1 MLQVLVSACQSPA
14 RVWLRAQALPEF
26 AKVFQNLQAKL
37 FAKPVSL
44 LFDLG
49 NLLRVL
55 SVIFE
60 VEQQFVSGVNKMRS
74 LFVPLLHAGIG
85 KLLDSLN

>member
-1 MLQVLVSACQSPA
+1 MLLLTS
-14 RVWLRAQALPEF
+14 F
-26 AKVFQNLQAKL
+26 ADAAEVFQNLQAKL

-55 SVIFE
+55 RVIFK